1 MGVIS
6 DVVEVT
12 ITSEAAKVSQTGFG
26 LPLIVSHSA
35 AWAERVREYTSL
47 TDVAVDFLATSP
59 EYLAAAKV
67 FGQSPRPPSL
77 LIGRAANAPTQRW
90 AITPV
95 AVDSHTYEVTI
106 DGQTASF
113 TADASA
119 TVAEVIAGLKA
130 AIDLLGLAVTTTD
143 MTTYLRIVANAAGAW
158 HNLSANDVNVGVA
171 QEHTDPGIAA
181 DLAAIALERNDWYG
195 LITLFN
201 SAALIA
207 AAAAYCETAKKL
219 YVAATQDT
227 AVPNTAISGTDDVAE
242 ILKAAAYK
250 KTALIFSKAT
260 GDFPDAAAIGR
271 CFPITPGEETWK
283 FKTLAG
289 VTAGS
294 YTATQRTNMRAKS
307 CNFYEPTAGVN
318 MLEEGITSSGAF
330 IDFVRYLD
338 YLEARIGERCFGRI
352 AAPNKLP
359 MNDRGISVIRA
370 EVAGQLQSDEGR
382 EALLPGSTVSVPKA
396 SEISSA
402 NRTARVLPSVT
413 FSAVYAGAIHSV
425 QINGTV
431 VA

>member
-1 MGVIS
+1 MGVIT
-6 DVVEVT
+6 DVVQLT
-12 ITSEAAKVSQTGFG
+12 ITAEAAKVSQTGFG

-35 AWAERVREYTSL
+35 AWAERTREYSSL
-47 TDVAVDFLATSP
+47 ADVAVDFATTTP

-67 FGQSPRPPSL
+67 FGQSPRPPAL
-77 LIGRAANAPTQRW
+77 LIGRAANVPTQRW

-95 AVDSHTYEVTI
+95 AVNDHAYAVTI
-106 DGQTASF
+106 GADTATF
-113 TADASA
+113 TADSTA
-119 TVAEVIAGLKA
+119 TVAEIVAGLKV
-130 AIDLLGLAVTTTD
+130 AIDALGLALTTTD
-143 MTTYLRIVANAAGAW
+143 MTTYLRVVANAAGAW
-158 HNLSANDVNVGVA
+158 FNLSANDANLGIA
-171 QEHTDPGIAA
+171 QEHADPGLAA

-201 SAALIA
+201 SAAVIA
-207 AAAAYCETAKKL
+207 AVAAYAEIAKKL
-219 YVAATQDT
+219 YVAQTQDT
-227 AVPNTAISGTDDVAE
+227 AVPNTALSGTDDIAE
-242 ILKAAAYK
+242 ILKAAAYD
-250 KTALIFSKAT
+250 KTALVFSRAT
-260 GDFPDAAAIGR
+260 GDFADAAAIGR

-294 YTATQRTNMRAKS
+294 YTATQRANMRAKL

-318 MLEEGITSSGAF
+318 MLEEGVTSSGSY

-359 MNDRGISVIRA
+359 MNDRGISVIQA
-370 EVAGQLQSDEGR
+370 EVAGQLQSDEAR
-382 EALLPGSTVSVPKA
+382 EALLPGSTVTVPKA
-396 SEISSA
+396 STISSA
-402 NRTARVLPSVT
+402 NRTARVLPGVT